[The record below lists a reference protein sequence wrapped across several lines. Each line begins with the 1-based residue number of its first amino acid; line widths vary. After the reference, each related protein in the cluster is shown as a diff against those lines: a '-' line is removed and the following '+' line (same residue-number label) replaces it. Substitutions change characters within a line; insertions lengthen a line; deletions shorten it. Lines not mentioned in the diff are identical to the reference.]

1 MRTLRPLGI
10 KTLVTAV
17 ALFLMP
23 ASVFCQ
29 EDFGFMP
36 KGGKTLLLELT
47 AKPAELREIGSA
59 RRSEAEWRE
68 FIAKHKT
75 SMTERDVNEL
85 TAYLAIN
92 MPVPEEALAKAQD
105 SAALAAALPADG
117 QELAWNQCQS
127 CHSLFSGYLMQN
139 RDAQGWRSIFLSP
152 FHRQIK
158 MTTQE
163 RETFARY
170 AAFSMPMK
178 AEDVPA
184 DLRF

>member
-1 MRTLRPLGI
+1 MRVPRPLGI
-10 KTLVTAV
+10 KALVTAV

-23 ASVFCQ
+23 ASVLCQ

-36 KGGKTLLLELT
+36 KGGKILLLELT
-47 AKPAELREIGSA
+47 SKPAELREIGSA
-59 RRSEAEWRE
+59 RRNEAEWHE
-68 FIAKHKT
+68 FIAGRKT

-85 TAYLAIN
+85 AAYLAIN

-117 QELAWNQCQS
+117 RDLAWNQCQS

-158 MTTQE
+158 MTAQE